1 MNKKEL
7 KIVNDLAHTASD
19 SNATAHRAL
28 TNTLAFL
35 ERSSIQGIKSIE
47 LLVESF
53 NFILALRQAVEA
65 DMAKEAN
72 KNAEVAVEEA
82 PKQD

>member
-7 KIVNDLAHTASD
+7 KIVENVIETSSD

-35 ERSSIQGIKSIE
+35 ERSPIQGMKSVE

-53 NFILALRQAVEA
+53 NFIFALRQAVEA
-65 DMAKEAN
+65 DMAKQAN
-72 KNAEVAVEEA
+72 KNNEVAVEEA
-82 PKQD
+82 SKQA

>member
-7 KIVNDLAHTASD
+7 KIVENVVETASD
-19 SNATAHRAL
+19 TNATAHRVL

-35 ERSSIQGIKSIE
+35 ERSPIQGIKSVE

-53 NFILALRQAVEA
+53 NFIMALRQAVEA
-65 DMAKEAN
+65 DLAKEAK
-72 KNAEVAVEEA
+72 KNEEVAVEEV

>member
-7 KIVNDLAHTASD
+7 KIVESVIETASD
-19 SNATAHRAL
+19 ADATAHRAL

-35 ERSSIQGIKSIE
+35 ERSPIQGIKSVE

-53 NFILALRQAVEA
+53 NFILALRSAVEA
-65 DMAKEAN
+65 DIAKKAK
-72 KNAEVAVEEA
+72 KNEEVPVEKA
-82 PKQD
+82 PEQA